1 MLKFS
6 YIVFYEKQIFV
17 TISTTERQDATK
29 LADWYAETYAIERE
43 KISVVG
49 AVPRIDYEKSVDKQ
63 KG

>member
-17 TISTTERQDATK
+17 TISTNDSVDTER

-49 AVPRIDYEKSVDKQ
+49 HVPRIDYEKSVDKQ